1 MISRDDV
8 VWCYNTFLMRQP
20 ESEDVVN
27 LWLKN
32 CRSIRDLIR
41 GFHESPEF
49 QQLASLK
56 AFAKSDETM
65 YYKAPLGFLFP
76 IRMNDPAMY
85 RTYVSNS
92 YEEPETNFIRKH
104 VGVDQHVIDIGA
116 RHGWFSC
123 VMSQGVGS
131 MGHVYCYDPDPI
143 AATHVRECITVNRFE
158 NVSFEGCALG
168 AEAGRLSFDG
178 ADATLQTNGHVGS
191 NVITVDVKRLDDLLE
206 NRAHPISF
214 IKIDVEGAE
223 HMVFEGARELIT
235 RDRPVIL
242 MELNDPLSRRV
253 SGVPVMDTV
262 AYLREFG
269 YRCAD
274 LDGRPMSVDD
284 MKRSVADNRIVNI
297 GLFVTN

>member
-1 MISRDDV
+1 MVSRDDV

-32 CRSIRDLIR
+32 CRSIRDLVR

-65 YYKAPLGFLFP
+65 YYKTPLGFLFP

-92 YEEPETNFIRKH
+92 YEEPETDFIRKH
-104 VGVDQHVIDIGA
+104 TGAGQHVIDIGA

-123 VMSQGVGS
+123 VMSQSVGS
-131 MGHVYCYDPDPI
+131 RGHVYCYDPDPL
-143 AATHVRECITVNRFE
+143 AATHVQECITVNRFE

-178 ADATLQTNGHVGS
+178 VDATLQTNGHVGS
-191 NVITVDVKRLDDLLE
+191 NVITVDVKRLDDLLGS
-206 NRAHPISF
+206 RMQPISF

-223 HMVFEGARELIT
+223 HMVFEGARDVIKS
-235 RDRPVIL
+235 DRPIIL

-269 YRCAD
+269 YRYTD
-274 LDGRPMSVDD
+274 LDGRPLSIDD
-284 MKRSVADNRIVNI
+284 MKRAVQGNRIVNI
-297 GLFVTN
+297 GLFATN